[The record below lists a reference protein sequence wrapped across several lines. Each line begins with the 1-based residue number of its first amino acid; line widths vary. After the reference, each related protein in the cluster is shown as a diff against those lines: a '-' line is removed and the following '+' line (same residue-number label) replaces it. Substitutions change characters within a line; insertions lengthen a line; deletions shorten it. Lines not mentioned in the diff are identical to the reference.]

1 MNKIEIPG
9 NGKAV
14 TALARMDAYQV
25 IGYEDGTMSVVL
37 WGNTP
42 KRRVFLRAHTKVGMN
57 FHHCC
62 NCN

>member
-1 MNKIEIPG
+1 MNKIEVPG

-25 IGYEDGTMSVVL
+25 IGYEDGTMNVVL

-42 KRRVFLRAHTKVGMN
+42 KRRVFLRAHTKV
-57 FHHCC
+57 
-62 NCN
+62 